1 MTESEQFARKAVKQL
16 RAVTLRNAP
25 PDGYLGTA
33 KYEILGVY
41 TKDVEQIGK
50 SLLTD
55 LPDDWIAAL
64 TELRAQNIFEAKV
77 LATDIAVRKHKLFA
91 KGQWPEFAKWLNDC
105 EGWALVDNLCCDV
118 LSVFVLRW
126 PELVSK
132 SEPWQRSRSIWK
144 RRASIVT
151 LVRPARAGHFAAEL
165 LDRMA
170 TLAADHDPM
179 IQKAISWGLRSL
191 ISTHR
196 KEVETF
202 LHNYS
207 QVVKPAVIREVK
219 TKLDT
224 GRKTNLNRNAKAK
237 T

>member
-1 MTESEQFARKAVKQL
+1 MTESELFAHKAVKRL
-16 RAVTLRNAP
+16 RAVKLRSAP

-50 SLLTD
+50 SLLAE
-55 LPDDWIAAL
+55 LPEDWIAAL
-64 TELRAQNIFEAKV
+64 TELRAQEIFEAKV

-91 KGQWPEFAKWLNDC
+91 KSQWPEFAKWLNDC

-118 LSVFVLRW
+118 LSVFLVRW
-126 PELVSK
+126 PELLNK
-132 SEPWQRSRSIWK
+132 TEPWQRSRSLWK

-151 LVRPARAGHFAAEL
+151 LVRPARDGHFAADL
-165 LDRMA
+165 MDRMA

-179 IQKAISWGLRSL
+179 IQKAVSWGLRSL

-202 LHNYS
+202 LHDYS
-207 QVVKPAVIREVK
+207 QVLKPAVIREVR

-224 GRKTNLNRNAKAK
+224 GRKTLIVRNTKDK
-237 T
+237 N